1 MKKIVR
7 ALFWGLIFVLILG
20 GIDQLMVQTPFKGP
34 LIGSVRTF
42 YLDFRTRLLG
52 LTGPPE
58 PVTVEQSIEQ
68 ATTPAATK
76 QSAQRYVYADKDGVL
91 QFADSLDDV
100 PEAYRKE
107 AEPLEE

>member
-1 MKKIVR
+1 MKKMIR

-20 GIDQLMVQTPFKGP
+20 GIDQLLVQTPFKGP

-52 LTGPPE
+52 LAGQPE
-58 PVTVEQSIEQ
+58 PETVEQSIEQ
-68 ATTPAATK
+68 ATVPAAT
-76 QSAQRYVYADKDGVL
+76 QPAAQRYVYADDSGNL
-91 QFADSLDDV
+91 QFADSLEDV
-100 PEAYRKE
+100 PKAYRSE